1 MGAIS
6 DTVWNAEC
14 NPAIQAMNHTSFKR
28 VHPSIWNRKAATT
41 KDTKY
46 HEGIHLQ
53 VFPSCTF
60 VSFVV
65 ECPSQRPVQQC
76 LDGEALGHV

>member
-1 MGAIS
+1 
-6 DTVWNAEC
+6 
-14 NPAIQAMNHTSFKR
+14 MNHISFKR
-28 VHPSIWNRKAATT
+28 GHPSSGNRKAATT

-65 ECPSQRPVQQC
+65 NAFLS
-76 LDGEALGHV
+76 A